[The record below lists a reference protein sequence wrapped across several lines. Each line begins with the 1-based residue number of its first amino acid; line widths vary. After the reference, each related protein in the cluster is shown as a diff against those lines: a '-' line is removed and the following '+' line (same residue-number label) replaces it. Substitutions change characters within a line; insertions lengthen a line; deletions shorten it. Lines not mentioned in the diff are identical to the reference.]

1 MLLKYKKQS
10 TRTPNRQTRKET
22 PPGDTII
29 KILNI
34 QNKKGALKAAREKK
48 ANSHKMVESSK

>member
-1 MLLKYKKQS
+1 LKYKKQS